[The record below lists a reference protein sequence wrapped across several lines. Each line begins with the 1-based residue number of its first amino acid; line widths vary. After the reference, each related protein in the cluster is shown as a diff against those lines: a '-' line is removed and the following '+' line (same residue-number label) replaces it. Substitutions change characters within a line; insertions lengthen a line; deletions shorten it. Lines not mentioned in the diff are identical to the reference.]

1 MDGLAPIAG
10 LATVC
15 YMEEITHRT
24 LRNESADV
32 LRRVAAG
39 ETLVVTNHGV
49 PAATI
54 GPPPLDPL
62 ADLQAK
68 GQVRPPLA
76 PPSTL
81 TSIQRSVPSRPSDEI
96 IEDSRGRW

>member
-1 MDGLAPIAG
+1 M
-10 LATVC
+10 C
-15 YMEEITHRT
+15 YMQEITHRT
-24 LRNESADV
+24 LRNNSADV
-32 LRRVAAG
+32 LRRVASG

-54 GPPPLDPL
+54 GPPPLDPI
-62 ADLQAK
+62 ADLLAK

-76 PPSTL
+76 PPSIL
-81 TSIQRSVPSRPSDEI
+81 TSIERSVPSQPSEDI